1 MTAPSD
7 QRPHAPWTKGRI
19 FLAYTILF
27 ALAAVSIWFIN
38 RRVDA
43 VANLP

>member
-1 MTAPSD
+1 MDAPSE
-7 QRPHAPWTKGRI
+7 QRLHAPWSKGKI
-19 FLAYTILF
+19 FLAYALLF
-27 ALAAVSIWFIN
+27 ALAAVSVWFIN